1 MPDSFVMRKLRD
13 IKHRAD
19 DARSLKLLRK
29 LGSKPVNGV
38 LKVGFIVQ
46 MPEIW
51 HTEKSVY
58 ELMCGDSRFEP
69 WLIIVPELDITSM
82 EIRNDAGDYYINECK
97 NGKMIIARKNGQW
110 CDIDLDSFDY
120 IFYQRP
126 YNYYLPEHLQTGH
139 TVAQSRVCY
148 IPYAIEDVK
157 NAGLFEDD
165 FFRNVYMGFHESDDI
180 ADLLNERYPPVTD
193 KRFYSIGNPT
203 QEKAMSINKNCGYT
217 NVLWAPRWSTDPVIG
232 GSHFL
237 DYYKQLGAFPWGEN
251 KLTIRPHPL
260 MWDNFIRKNIITPEE
275 KEKIISDWTGQ
286 GIRIDDNTSIFD
298 TFNDTDILISD
309 RSSIMTIF
317 MMTGKPVIYC
327 PFGSDFYELF
337 DLTVSGCYIA
347 EDWNGLESTVKML
360 LSGEDP
366 LKEKRL
372 GILNKLNLKY
382 NHSSEA
388 IVEKIY
394 ADSAKYEKK
403 G

>member
-1 MPDSFVMRKLRD
+1 
-13 IKHRAD
+13 
-19 DARSLKLLRK
+19 
-29 LGSKPVNGV
+29 
-38 LKVGFIVQ
+38 
-46 MPEIW
+46 
-51 HTEKSVY
+51 
-58 ELMCGDSRFEP
+58 
-69 WLIIVPELDITSM
+69 
-82 EIRNDAGDYYINECK
+82 
-97 NGKMIIARKNGQW
+97 
-110 CDIDLDSFDY
+110 
-120 IFYQRP
+120 
-126 YNYYLPEHLQTGH
+126 
-139 TVAQSRVCY
+139 
-148 IPYAIEDVK
+148 
-157 NAGLFEDD
+157 
-165 FFRNVYMGFHESDDI
+165 
-180 ADLLNERYPPVTD
+180 
-193 KRFYSIGNPT
+193 
-203 QEKAMSINKNCGYT
+203 MSINKNCGYT

-232 GSHFL
+232 GSHFP